1 MDFSELICFIII
13 GILVIIEYLGLFWLF
28 YKCYTYCFKTNNK
41 SQNIAIRGFVVHKG
55 SNNSN
60 NDNKLCESPNN
71 NPESS
76 DRNVIINSL
85 KRSDENHEMQII
97 IREAKFANLL
107 EPINCTNDITSR
119 F

>member
-1 MDFSELICFIII
+1 MDSSELICFIII
-13 GILVIIEYLGLFWLF
+13 GIMIIIEYSFLFWLF

-41 SQNIAIRGFVVHKG
+41 NQNIVIRGFTVHKN

-71 NPESS
+71 NQESN
-76 DRNVIINSL
+76 DHNMIINSWR
-85 KRSDENHEMQII
+85 RSDENQEMQII
-97 IREAKFANLL
+97 IREAKFGNSL
-107 EPINCTNDITSR
+107 EPINCTNDITNR